1 MAYACSQGADIVE
14 GYPVEPGPR
23 LYTYMGSPG
32 TFRDAGFSDVTPAGQ
47 LRQVVRYFV
56 GADQGVGRGSVVAA
70 AKARL
75 L

>member
-1 MAYACSQGADIVE
+1 MRLTFALELVGL
-14 GYPVEPGPR
+14 PGFGQYT

-32 TFRDAGFSDVTPAGQ
+32 TLRDAGFRDVTPAGQ
-47 LRQVVRYFV
+47 LRQVVRYFA
-56 GADQGVGRGSVVAA
+56 GEDQGVGRGSVVAA